1 MSNTVIIQITG
12 SILLAIVPALVW
24 TYIFHNK
31 LPGNR
36 RLTLLT
42 FFVGATA
49 VFPILFYKYLWQYF
63 PWLNAF
69 KYAEGFESDIVGF
82 TRVISIPASVLITF
96 LIVGIIEEAMKNVA
110 VRIVDDKDTTKD
122 IDDAIEMSIVAAL
135 GFAFTENIMYF
146 HAIWMQQG
154 PENLMLPF
162 VFRTIFSTFAH
173 VMFSAIFGYYYG
185 ISFFAKGYLIDNRR
199 TIKWPKTLQNIF
211 GIQKEEIFSI
221 SKWVEGFLIATIL
234 HAIYNIFLE
243 MNWTFLLVPF
253 LGLGYVY
260 VNHLLRK
267 KENHK
272 RLGQIEQQQEERK
285 PAEEMSL
292 VEGNNS

>member
-1 MSNTVIIQITG
+1 MSFTVILQVGG
-12 SILLAIVPALVW
+12 SILLGIVPVLIW

-49 VFPILFYKYLWQYF
+49 VFPILFYKYLWQYL

-69 KYAEGFESDIVGF
+69 KYAEGFESDIIGLN
-82 TRVISIPASVLITF
+82 RVISIPTSVLLTF
-96 LIVGIIEEAMKNVA
+96 LIVGIIEEVMKNAA
-110 VRIVDDKDTTKD
+110 VRIVDDKETTKD
-122 IDDAIEMSIVAAL
+122 IDDAIELSIVAAL
-135 GFAFTENIMYF
+135 GFSFTENIMYF

-162 VFRTIFSTFAH
+162 VFRSIFSTFAH
-173 VMFSAIFGYYYG
+173 IMFSAIFGYYYG
-185 ISFFAKGYLIDNRR
+185 IAFFAKGYLIENRR
-199 TIKWPKTLQNIF
+199 TIKWPRLLQNIF
-211 GIQKEEIFSI
+211 GIQKEEIFSV
-221 SKWVEGFLIATIL
+221 SKWVEGFIIATVL

-253 LGLGYVY
+253 LGIGYVY
-260 VNHLLRK
+260 VNYLLKK

-272 RLGQIEQQQEERK
+272 RLGQIATQPEPVET
-285 PAEEMSL
+285 AEA
-292 VEGNNS
+292 N

>member
-1 MSNTVIIQITG
+1 MSLTVILQISG
-12 SILLAIVPALVW
+12 SIILGIVPALIW

-36 RLTLLT
+36 HLTLLT

-49 VFPILFYKYLWQYF
+49 VFPILLYKYLWQYF

-69 KYAEGFESDIVGF
+69 KYAEGFESDVIGLN
-82 TRVISIPASVLITF
+82 RIISIPISVLLTF
-96 LIVGIIEEAMKNVA
+96 LIVGIIEEAMKNAA
-110 VRIVDDKDTTKD
+110 VRIVDDKETTKD

-162 VFRTIFSTFAH
+162 VFRSIFSTFAH
-173 VMFSAIFGYYYG
+173 IMFSAIFGYYYG
-185 ISFFAKGYLIDNRR
+185 IAFFAKGYLIENRR
-199 TIKWPKTLQNIF
+199 TIKWPRMLQNIF
-211 GIQKEEIFSI
+211 GIQKEEIFSV
-221 SKWVEGFLIATIL
+221 SKWVEGFIIATIL

-260 VNHLLRK
+260 VNYLLRK

-272 RLGQIEQQQEERK
+272 RLGQIAAQAEPVESVEETGSVT
-285 PAEEMSL
+285 P
-292 VEGNNS
+292 